1 MNVRMIGIIYS
12 ISRMYRKR
20 HIEFSGFQICGQSI
34 AHQHFARYFSAWNTH
49 SLWNSFDLQNARKYF
64 RMTLAWTAYISYFIG
79 RVYDDAINL
88 VAPFAIIPSHPIC
101 FLGLGYDTNGTDNA
115 TNRFLDDFQSRIF
128 LPYRKDFQPIVIPD
142 VHNATDLTTDEGWGC
157 AIRSTQML
165 VAQSISS
172 IRLEGDF
179 GYHLQRM
186 HRQVLLVI
194 LSGALP
200 ISRTAN
206 FRFIA

>member
-1 MNVRMIGIIYS
+1 
-12 ISRMYRKR
+12 MYRKR